1 MSANRDAKTL
11 VVDDVRTKLDA
22 STATLVTEYR
32 GLTVAEMAALR
43 RALRAV
49 GGDYK
54 VFKNTLVRRAIEGS
68 GYAQLVELLEG
79 PTAIAFVHG
88 DVSAVAKALR
98 DFSRGAPAL
107 VIRGGVLDGVLL
119 DAAALGALAE
129 LPSRDVLLSMFA
141 GALAAPM
148 RTMAGLLKAL
158 PQNLAYG
165 LAALVES
172 KGGTRLEPDAPA
184 GATEDESASEPSG
197 AADSV
202 AAPDEAVETAPEAPA
217 EAAPAEAATTEAA
230 TGEATEAEPDDAP
243 AASAEAEPDDAPA
256 ASAEAEPDDAPAAS
270 AEATAPAPSDD
281 GAETPAS

>member
-11 VVDDVRTKLDA
+11 VVDEVRTRLDA
-22 STATLVTEYR
+22 SSATLVTEYR

-43 RALRAV
+43 RALRSV

-54 VFKNTLVRRAIEGS
+54 VFKNTLMRRAIEGS
-68 GYAQLVELLEG
+68 DYAGLVELLEG

-165 LAALVES
+165 LAALLEE
-172 KGGTRLEPDAPA
+172 KGGTRISGEAETDTTGDETTTEASNSAAAPA
-184 GATEDESASEPSG
+184 
-197 AADSV
+197 
-202 AAPDEAVETAPEAPA
+202 EAVVEAPTDTDTDVEAPADTDVEAPA
-217 EAAPAEAATTEAA
+217 EATTDAAP
-230 TGEATEAEPDDAP
+230 EPAP
-243 AASAEAEPDDAPA
+243 AAESDDAVAAAEADA
-256 ASAEAEPDDAPAAS
+256 
-270 AEATAPAPSDD
+270 TPSSTDD

>member
-11 VVDDVRTKLDA
+11 VVDEVRTRMDE
-22 STATLVTEYR
+22 SSATLVTEYR

-43 RALRAV
+43 RALRSV

-68 GYAQLVELLEG
+68 DHARLLELLEG
-79 PTAIAFVHG
+79 PTAIAFVRG

-98 DFSRGAPAL
+98 DFSKGAPAL
-107 VIRGGVLDGVLL
+107 IVRGGVLDGVLL

-129 LPSRDVLLSMFA
+129 LPSRDMLLSMFA

-148 RTMAGLLKAL
+148 RTMAGLFKAL

-172 KGGTRLEPDAPA
+172 KGGTRIEADAGSATSEDEAPSEQNEQSGVDDGTPPAAEAAAEAPAEAEGASDEAPAEPEVASEEAPEPEPDAPA
-184 GATEDESASEPSG
+184 ASD
-197 AADSV
+197 AAD
-202 AAPDEAVETAPEAPA
+202 
-217 EAAPAEAATTEAA
+217 AT
-230 TGEATEAEPDDAP
+230 
-243 AASAEAEPDDAPA
+243 
-256 ASAEAEPDDAPAAS
+256 
-270 AEATAPAPSDD
+270 PSSTDD

>member
-11 VVDDVRTKLDA
+11 VVDEVRTRLDA
-22 STATLVTEYR
+22 SAATLVTEYR

-43 RALRAV
+43 RSIRAV

-68 GYAQLVELLEG
+68 DHAQLVGLLEG
-79 PTAIAFVHG
+79 PTAIAFVQG

-98 DFSRGAPAL
+98 DFARGAPAL
-107 VIRGGVLDGVLL
+107 VIRGGVLDGMLL
-119 DAAALGALAE
+119 DAKALGALAE
-129 LPSRDVLLSMFA
+129 LPSREVLLSMFA

-172 KGGTRLEPDAPA
+172 KGGTRL
-184 GATEDESASEPSG
+184 
-197 AADSV
+197 AADEPATV
-202 AAPDEAVETAPEAPA
+202 PEVEAAVEQVEAVDAAAPEAEADADAEEGAEDAADEADPGTASDEAVGSSETDETGKTD
-217 EAAPAEAATTEAA
+217 ETT
-230 TGEATEAEPDDAP
+230 
-243 AASAEAEPDDAPA
+243 
-256 ASAEAEPDDAPAAS
+256 
-270 AEATAPAPSDD
+270 DD
-281 GAETPAS
+281 GAETPAP

>member
-11 VVDDVRTKLDA
+11 VVDEVRTRLDA

-43 RALRAV
+43 RALRSV

-54 VFKNTLVRRAIEGS
+54 VFKNTLMRRAIEDSDHAG
-68 GYAQLVELLEG
+68 LVELLEG

-98 DFSRGAPAL
+98 DFSRGSPAL
-107 VIRGGVLDGVLL
+107 VVRGGVLDGVLL

-165 LAALVES
+165 LAALVEA
-172 KGGTRLEPDAPA
+172 KGGTRISGDAETA
-184 GATEDESASEPSG
+184 STEDETPSEVSDSG
-197 AADSV
+197 A
-202 AAPDEAVETAPEAPA
+202 EPA
-217 EAAPAEAATTEAA
+217 EAVVEASADDTDVVATAAAATDAA
-230 TGEATEAEPDDAP
+230 PEPAP
-243 AASAEAEPDDAPA
+243 AAVSDEVAAQPEADA
-256 ASAEAEPDDAPAAS
+256 
-270 AEATAPAPSDD
+270 APSSTDD

>member
-11 VVDDVRTKLDA
+11 VVDEVRTRLDA
-22 STATLVTEYR
+22 SSATLVTEYR

-43 RALRAV
+43 RALRSV

-54 VFKNTLVRRAIEGS
+54 VFKNTLMRRAIEGS
-68 GYAQLVELLEG
+68 DHAGLVELLEG

-148 RTMAGLLKAL
+148 RTMAGLFKAL

-165 LAALVES
+165 LAALLEE
-172 KGGTRLEPDAPA
+172 KGGTRISGDAEA
-184 GATEDESASEPSG
+184 ATTEDETPSEASDSA
-197 AADSV
+197 
-202 AAPDEAVETAPEAPA
+202 AAPAEAVVEAPADTDVEAPA
-217 EAAPAEAATTEAA
+217 EAATDAAP
-230 TGEATEAEPDDAP
+230 EPVP
-243 AASAEAEPDDAPA
+243 AAVSDE
-256 ASAEAEPDDAPAAS
+256 
-270 AEATAPAPSDD
+270 AEATPDADAAPSSTDD

>member
-11 VVDDVRTKLDA
+11 VVDEVRTRLDE
-22 STATLVTEYR
+22 SSATLVTEYR

-43 RALRAV
+43 RALRTV

-68 GYAQLVELLEG
+68 DHAGLLELLEG
-79 PTAIAFVHG
+79 PTAIAFVRG

-98 DFSRGAPAL
+98 DFSKGAPAL
-107 VIRGGVLDGVLL
+107 ILRGGVLDGVLL
-119 DAAALGALAE
+119 DAAALSALAE

-172 KGGTRLEPDAPA
+172 KGGTRLEPDATSKDEAPSEQ
-184 GATEDESASEPSG
+184 TEEG
-197 AADSV
+197 AADDGTPPDAE
-202 AAPDEAVETAPEAPA
+202 AAVEAPA
-217 EAAPAEAATTEAA
+217 EAEAVTDEVP
-230 TGEATEAEPDDAP
+230 EP
-243 AASAEAEPDDAPA
+243 EP
-256 ASAEAEPDDAPAAS
+256 E
-270 AEATAPAPSDD
+270 APAPSDGADAATSSTDD

>member
-11 VVDDVRTKLDA
+11 VVDEVRTRLDE
-22 STATLVTEYR
+22 SSATLVTEYR

-43 RALRAV
+43 RSLRSV

-68 GYAQLVELLEG
+68 DHAGLVELLEG
-79 PTAIAFVHG
+79 PTAIAFVRG

-98 DFSRGAPAL
+98 DFSKGAPAL
-107 VIRGGVLDGVLL
+107 VLRGGVLDGVLL

-129 LPSRDVLLSMFA
+129 LPSRDVLLSMIA

-158 PQNLAYG
+158 PQNFAYG

-172 KGGTRLEPDAPA
+172 KGGSRLQTEAPSDASVDEAPSEAPDAAAEAAVDAPSDA
-184 GATEDESASEPSG
+184 GVEQ
-197 AADSV
+197 
-202 AAPDEAVETAPEAPA
+202 APDEAAAEASPEAGIEEPSADEPVTASDEADKAEPA
-217 EAAPAEAATTEAA
+217 EAVAAT
-230 TGEATEAEPDDAP
+230 
-243 AASAEAEPDDAPA
+243 S
-256 ASAEAEPDDAPAAS
+256 
-270 AEATAPAPSDD
+270 SDD
-281 GAETPAS
+281 GAEAPAS

>member
-11 VVDDVRTKLDA
+11 VVDEVRTRLDE
-22 STATLVTEYR
+22 SSATLVTEYR

-43 RALRAV
+43 RALRTV

-68 GYAQLVELLEG
+68 DHAGLLELLEG
-79 PTAIAFVHG
+79 PTAIAFVRG

-98 DFSRGAPAL
+98 DFSKGAPAL
-107 VIRGGVLDGVLL
+107 ILRGGILDGVLL
-119 DAAALGALAE
+119 DVAALSALAE

-172 KGGTRLEPDAPA
+172 KGGTRLEPDATSKDEAPSEQ
-184 GATEDESASEPSG
+184 TEEG
-197 AADSV
+197 AADDGTPPDAE
-202 AAPDEAVETAPEAPA
+202 AAVEAPA
-217 EAAPAEAATTEAA
+217 EAEAATDEVP
-230 TGEATEAEPDDAP
+230 EPEPEAP
-243 AASAEAEPDDAPA
+243 AASDEADA
-256 ASAEAEPDDAPAAS
+256 
-270 AEATAPAPSDD
+270 ATSSTDD

>member
-11 VVDDVRTKLDA
+11 VVDEVRTRLDE
-22 STATLVTEYR
+22 SSATLVTEYR
-32 GLTVAEMAALR
+32 GLTVAEMATLR
-43 RALRAV
+43 RALRTV

-68 GYAQLVELLEG
+68 DHAGLLEMLGG
-79 PTAIAFVHG
+79 PTAIAFVRG

-98 DFSRGAPAL
+98 DFSKGAPAL
-107 VIRGGVLDGVLL
+107 ILRGGVLDGVLL
-119 DAAALGALAE
+119 DAAALSALAE

-148 RTMAGLLKAL
+148 RTMAGLFKAL

-172 KGGTRLEPDAPA
+172 KGGTRLEPDATSKDEAPSEQ
-184 GATEDESASEPSG
+184 TELG
-197 AADSV
+197 AADDGTPPDAE
-202 AAPDEAVETAPEAPA
+202 AAVEAPA
-217 EAAPAEAATTEAA
+217 EAEAATDEAP
-230 TGEATEAEPDDAP
+230 EPEAP
-243 AASAEAEPDDAPA
+243 AASDVADA
-256 ASAEAEPDDAPAAS
+256 
-270 AEATAPAPSDD
+270 ATSSTDD